1 MPLMLA
7 IVVPLMAYRH
17 VLNLNSNK
25 AVTLLLIG
33 NLNFMHNYKLQMVVD
48 EMNILTTTFL
58 KNDGEKIYYPNSVLA
73 LKPIG
78 NLYRSPPMSDSLE
91 FAISLR
97 TPMQIINDLQ
107 DKITK

>member
-1 MPLMLA
+1 
-7 IVVPLMAYRH
+7 
-17 VLNLNSNK
+17 
-25 AVTLLLIG
+25 
-33 NLNFMHNYKLQMVVD
+33 
-48 EMNILTTTFL
+48 MNILTTTFL